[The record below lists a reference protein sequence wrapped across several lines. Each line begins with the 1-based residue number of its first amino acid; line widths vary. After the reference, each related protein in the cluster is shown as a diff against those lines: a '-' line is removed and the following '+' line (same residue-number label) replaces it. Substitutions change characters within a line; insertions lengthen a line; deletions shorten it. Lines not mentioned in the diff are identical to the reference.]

1 MLGIWWGHRAQG
13 RGNGSPASKPPAGA
27 AEDTSPDR
35 PCSLYHSVRHSQE
48 AQQQQWLA
56 CVILCSAI
64 NYSAIHK
71 GFLNSPV
78 LFLDAWSLTGGPVR
92 NGISCPHTGVL
103 RAYKPVMPG
112 VEQESEEEEGRPVTS
127 WSSA

>member
-1 MLGIWWGHRAQG
+1 MEALLANRLQEP
-13 RGNGSPASKPPAGA
+13 RRTP
-27 AEDTSPDR
+27 PDR
-35 PCSLYHSVRHSQE
+35 PCLYHSVRHSQE

-56 CVILCSAI
+56 CVILCGAI

-92 NGISCPHTGVL
+92 NGISCPPHGCPSCCG
-103 RAYKPVMPG
+103 KPVMPG
-112 VEQESEEEEGRPVTS
+112 VERE
-127 WSSA
+127 